1 MPTKLFSAGVGG
13 LVGLT
18 ALLSAGPAV
27 SAIIL
32 PAECAALKMDRP
44 MTDDEIKACFGALLL
59 MENFSGNGSLTVVGD
74 GSYATHARGGGTGAA
89 GDTGATGPDG
99 ANGVDG
105 ATGATGATG
114 GAGPTGATGPAG
126 RPGAT
131 GADGSHPSRT
141 SRPHGP
147 ARPSRAIRQR
157 LLRLRLTPAMPKPRR
172 TGGAFGYGGCERH
185 RLVGRA
191 GIEPAT
197 IRLKVECSTP
207 ELPAHLAGGD
217 PANCGGT

>member
-1 MPTKLFSAGVGG
+1 MPTKLFAAGVGG

-59 MENFSGNGSLTVVGD
+59 MENFSGNGSLKVIGD
-74 GSYATHARGGGTGAA
+74 GEANATHAGAGTKGAV

-99 ANGVDG
+99 ADGTTG

-114 GAGPTGATGPAG
+114 PMGPTGPTGPTV
-126 RPGAT
+126 PGPPGPPGPT
-131 GADGSHPSRT
+131 GPVND
-141 SRPHGP
+141 
-147 ARPSRAIRQR
+147 
-157 LLRLRLTPAMPKPRR
+157 
-172 TGGAFGYGGCERH
+172 
-185 RLVGRA
+185 
-191 GIEPAT
+191 
-197 IRLKVECSTP
+197 
-207 ELPAHLAGGD
+207 
-217 PANCGGT
+217 